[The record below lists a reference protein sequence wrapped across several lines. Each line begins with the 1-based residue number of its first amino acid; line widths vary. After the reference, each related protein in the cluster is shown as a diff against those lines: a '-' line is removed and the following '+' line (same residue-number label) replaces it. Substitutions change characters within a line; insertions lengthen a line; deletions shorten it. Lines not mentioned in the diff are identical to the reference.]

1 MNAIATILAVVLVV
15 VLVVVL
21 AGALGLG
28 GYYAFDLVAGL
39 FERLESDLARSAVL
53 VAALLALSAL
63 VIAVAIHRASV
74 RLQAGR
80 LSEEQGA
87 SYRLFVDLW
96 GGLLERPAAGAGR
109 DAQALWKD
117 IRALDL
123 MLSLYGSVPVI
134 RAHTALRDQW
144 QARGLL
150 DEAARDEFIQA
161 VVDMRRHLGTLPGSA
176 AAEALRPLLLPTSA
190 GPSGGEARLRDP
202 LAAQAE

>member
-1 MNAIATILAVVLVV
+1 MNAIATTLAVALVV
-15 VLVVVL
+15 AL

-39 FERLESDLARSAVL
+39 FERLESDVARSAVL

-63 VIAVAIHRASV
+63 LIGGAIHRASV

-87 SYRLFVDLW
+87 SYRLFIDLW
-96 GGLLERPAAGAGR
+96 GGLLERPAAAAGR
-109 DAQALWKD
+109 DAPALWKD

-134 RAHTALRDQW
+134 RAHTALRGQW
-144 QARGLL
+144 QERGML
-150 DEAARDEFIQA
+150 DEGARDEFVQA
-161 VVDMRRHLGTLPGSA
+161 VVDMRRHLGTVPGSA
-176 AAEALRPLLLPTSA
+176 AVEALRQLLLPATAASSDGA
-190 GPSGGEARLRDP
+190 ARRGDP
-202 LAAQAE
+202 LAARAE

>member
-1 MNAIATILAVVLVV
+1 MNAIATTLAVILVV
-15 VLVVVL
+15 ALF
-21 AGALGLG
+21 GALGLG

-39 FERLESDLARSAVL
+39 FERLESDVARSAVL
-53 VAALLALSAL
+53 VAALLLLAALF
-63 VIAVAIHRASV
+63 VGGAIHRASV
-74 RLQAGR
+74 RIRAGR

-96 GGLLERPAAGAGR
+96 VGLIDKPAAGSGR

-134 RAHTALRDQW
+134 RAHSALRDQW
-144 QARGLL
+144 QARGVL
-150 DEAARDEFIQA
+150 DEAARDEFVQA
-161 VVDMRRHLGTLPGSA
+161 VVDMRRHLGTTPGSGA
-176 AAEALRPLLLPTSA
+176 ADALRQLLLPASA
-190 GPSGGEARLRDP
+190 RPSGSEARLRDS

>member
-1 MNAIATILAVVLVV
+1 MNAIATTLAVVLVV
-15 VLVVVL
+15 AL
-21 AGALGLG
+21 AGAFGLG

-53 VAALLALSAL
+53 VAALLLLAAL
-63 VIAVAIHRASV
+63 VVAIAIHRASV
-74 RLQAGR
+74 RSRAGR

-96 GGLLERPAAGAGR
+96 GGLIEKPAAVGGR

-134 RAHTALRDQW
+134 RAHTVLRGQW

-150 DEAARDEFIQA
+150 DEAAGDEFVRA
-161 VVDMRRHLGTLPGSA
+161 VVEMRRHLGTLPGSA
-176 AAEALRPLLLPTSA
+176 AAEALRQLLLPASV
-190 GPSGGEARLRDP
+190 GPSGGEARLRAP

>member
-1 MNAIATILAVVLVV
+1 MNAIATIFAVVLVV
-15 VLVVVL
+15 ALV
-21 AGALGLG
+21 GALGLG

-39 FERLESDLARSAVL
+39 FERLESDVARSAVL
-53 VAALLALSAL
+53 VAALLLLAAL
-63 VIAVAIHRASV
+63 VVGGAIHRAGV
-74 RLQAGR
+74 RIRAGR

-96 GGLLERPAAGAGR
+96 GGLIEKPAAGGGR

-144 QARGLL
+144 QERGLL
-150 DEAARDEFIQA
+150 DEGARDDFIQA
-161 VVDMRRHLGTLPGSA
+161 VVEMRRHLGTLPGSA
-176 AAEALRPLLLPTSA
+176 AADALRPLLLPASA
-190 GPSGGEARLRDP
+190 GPSGGAARLRDP
-202 LAAQAE
+202 LSAQAE